1 MTFWYFGAIIILTI
15 KERSVK
21 KLTYYFKVGEKE
33 YKVKAESAG
42 DAMQWMNRN
51 VMDQLNMGP
60 WAWMD
65 SVLPRTYYASAGN
78 YFD

>member
-1 MTFWYFGAIIILTI
+1 M
-15 KERSVK
+15 K
-21 KLTYYFKVGEKE
+21 KLTYYFQVGERE
-33 YKVKAESAG
+33 YKVKAKSAG
-42 DAMQWMNRN
+42 DAMQWMNRQ

-65 SVLPRTYYASAGN
+65 GAKPRTYYASAGN

>member
-1 MTFWYFGAIIILTI
+1 M
-15 KERSVK
+15 K
-21 KLTYYFKVGEKE
+21 KLTYYFKVADKE
-33 YKVKAESAG
+33 YKVNALTAG

-60 WAWMD
+60 YAWMD

-78 YFD
+78 YWD